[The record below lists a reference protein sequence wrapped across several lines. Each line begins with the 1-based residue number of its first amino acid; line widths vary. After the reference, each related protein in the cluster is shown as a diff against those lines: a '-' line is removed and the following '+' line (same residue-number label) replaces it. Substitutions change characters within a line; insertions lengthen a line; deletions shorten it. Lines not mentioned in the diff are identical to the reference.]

1 MNELPRIS
9 FGIIVLNG
17 EPFTRYCL
25 RSLYPFA
32 HEIIVVEGGH
42 EDARAVTTPDG
53 HSIDG
58 TLETLRRFVSEE
70 DPEKKVRLVTRDGFW
85 PTRDEVGH
93 VRTAQSRA
101 YAELATGDYL
111 WQVDIDEFYRP
122 RDMRVV
128 MDILRSQP
136 SPTEISFR
144 PLNFFGDINYLVD
157 GWFFMRSPCDVV
169 HRVFEWGPGHQYVT
183 HQPPQVQDAFGRDLA
198 SIRPITADRLAARGI
213 YLFHYCHLFPWQVR
227 QKAIIYQN
235 EWPEELGLTVQW
247 AAQSYFR
254 LDRPYH
260 VERHYELASWLERY
274 GGDHP
279 PEVLRMMDDARSGR
293 VSVELRETQ
302 DIERLLGRWWY
313 PLGGRVLRALDPVD
327 RINRRVIGRIKR
339 ECATLR
345 RVSIPGRGARE
356 G

>member
-1 MNELPRIS
+1 MRLRTSGESTPRVT

-122 RDMRVV
+122 ADMQAVFAMLARD
-128 MDILRSQP
+128 
-136 SPTEISFR
+136 
-144 PLNFFGDINYLVD
+144 
-157 GWFFMRSPCDVV
+157 
-169 HRVFEWGPGHQYVT
+169 PG
-183 HQPPQVQDAFGRDLA
+183 
-198 SIRPITADRLAARGI
+198 ITACLLYTSPFWGG
-213 YLFHYCHLFPWQVR
+213 
-227 QKAIIYQN
+227 
-235 EWPEELGLTVQW
+235 LGYV
-247 AAQSYFR
+247 
-254 LDRPYH
+254 
-260 VERHYELASWLERY
+260 
-274 GGDHP
+274 
-279 PEVLRMMDDARSGR
+279 
-293 VSVELRETQ
+293 
-302 DIERLLGRWWY
+302 
-313 PLGGRVLRALDPVD
+313 
-327 RINRRVIGRIKR
+327 
-339 ECATLR
+339 
-345 RVSIPGRGARE
+345 
-356 G
+356 